1 MVNIQFLRPFKL
13 TIIFLKGITVDEG
26 SNMVRLF
33 AQIKNSTNTEDLLNF
48 LNSMNLMKSKI
59 TFNLMKQMIQRLKMK
74 MKKIF

>member
-13 TIIFLKGITVDEG
+13 TIFFLKGITVDEG
-26 SNMVRLF
+26 SKMVRLF
-33 AQIKNSTNTEDLLNF
+33 AQIENSTNTEDLLNF

>member
-13 TIIFLKGITVDEG
+13 TIFFLKGITVDEG